1 MSTKSA
7 VAVDN
12 VKDIITNTVENKA
25 KLETKRE
32 SKVSTF
38 VRTSKILFRPNSI
51 NQMKQTE
58 LSHFIDLCSD
68 ALHFYVVYFAKYY
81 ELDKLLFVGAKDKNN
96 KIFAQNSN
104 LTKLN
109 NIFYELRYD
118 EKKNRDFFGLKLKFY
133 PDEIL
138 EILTN
143 EKNTAKQTQTATQ
156 AQLSKLSTS
165 SEAAKQAI
173 ADVEQATRQ
182 GFRAIA
188 KLSARTLKSVKTQAM
203 GIIRSWVQQILQSYQ
218 FGYFNRDQY
227 KKSHRKNLR
236 KYCDDK
242 RKVVKNLISRA
253 GGARTNLIVEKFEF
267 NSINCQLLRAE
278 VDDSSAQFNLS
289 ANSELCFDLLFCL
302 NSMYAKS
309 YRKEQGKR
317 QGQGV
322 KNNHLYIPLCS
333 HHHFNELKSGIVAN
347 VQCKLVEIGKSI
359 LVSKEGIEVRFKFKP
374 LARKAEFKNKIVGI
388 DQGQR
393 KLFTAV
399 ETITNKVNEDTAG
412 KEVNEDEVI
421 SYAYAYANE
430 KILKETDL
438 TSKLHNHNYNEV
450 CDKIARRQKSS
461 KGFKQAQEHRKNLIN
476 QAVNLLAEIF
486 GFEDDVAEVRL
497 EKLRRLGEGKK
508 KSRKLQAFNYADLR
522 YKLERKCIET
532 NVSITETS
540 NAYRSQRCSLC
551 GRSFVHK
558 KNRLNGGEE
567 LRFKCIKCGYT
578 ADADMNSAKSEAQ
591 VANLPPIYV
600 NSRQNRKKYQSLAH
614 TTGFYWLCELKL

>member
-1 MSTKSA
+1 MLNYIVLVIASQLSTKMSF
-7 VAVDN
+7 
-12 VKDIITNTVENKA
+12 I
-25 KLETKRE
+25 
-32 SKVSTF
+32 
-38 VRTSKILFRPNSI
+38 RTSKILFKPNYT
-51 NQMKQTE
+51 NQIKLDE
-58 LSHFIDLCSD
+58 LSNFIDLCSD
-68 ALHFYVVYFAKYY
+68 ALNFYVVYFAKYY

-96 KIFAQNSN
+96 KIFAPNSN

-143 EKNTAKQTQTATQ
+143 EKNSGEAAAKQTQ
-156 AQLSKLSTS
+156 AQISKLSTS

-173 ADVEQATRQ
+173 ADVEQ
-182 GFRAIA
+182 GFRATA

-203 GIIRSWVQQILQSYQ
+203 GIIRSWIQQILQSYQ

-289 ANSELCFDLLFCL
+289 ENSNFDLLFCL
-302 NSMYAKS
+302 NSMYAIS
-309 YRKEQGKR
+309 YRKEQGI
-317 QGQGV
+317 
-322 KNNHLYIPLCS
+322 KNNLSIPLSS

-347 VQCKLVEIGKSI
+347 IQCKLVEIGKSI

-374 LARKAEFKNKIVGI
+374 LAKKAEFKNQIVGI

-399 ETITNKVNEDTAG
+399 AVSTAVAVALEKNTTAGNEDIIG
-412 KEVNEDEVI
+412 
-421 SYAYAYANE
+421 NE
-430 KILKETDL
+430 KTLKETDL
-438 TSKLHNHNYNEV
+438 KEQLIYGYVHSYNEV
-450 CDKIARRQKSS
+450 CDKIARRQKGS
-461 KGFKQAQEHRKNLIN
+461 KGFKCAQEHRKNLIN

-486 GFEDDVAEVRL
+486 GFENDVAEVRL

-522 YKLERKCIET
+522 HKLERKCQET
-532 NVSITETS
+532 NVKLAETS
-540 NAYRSQRCSLC
+540 NAYKSQRCSLC
-551 GRSFVHK
+551 GFVHK

-567 LRFKCIKCGYT
+567 FKCLKCGYT
-578 ADADMNSAKSEAQ
+578 ADADYNSAKNQ

-600 NSRQNRKKYQSLAH
+600 NSNRQNRTSLSYQSLAR
-614 TTGFYWLCELKL
+614 TTGFYWLCELSQS

>member
-1 MSTKSA
+1 MSVA
-7 VAVDN
+7 VAK
-12 VKDIITNTVENKA
+12 VKDVITSTVESKA
-25 KLETKRE
+25 KRE
-32 SKVSTF
+32 GKGSCSAF
-38 VRTSKILFRPNSI
+38 VRTSKILFEPNCI
-51 NQMKQTE
+51 NQVKQTE
-58 LSHFIDLCSD
+58 LSNFIDLCSD

-96 KIFAQNSN
+96 KIFAPNSN

-118 EKKNRDFFGLKLKFY
+118 EKKNRDCFGLKLKFY

-138 EILTN
+138 TN
-143 EKNTAKQTQTATQ
+143 EKAQRSGEAAAKQTQTQ
-156 AQLSKLSTS
+156 AQLSELSTS

-173 ADVEQATRQ
+173 ADVEQATQQ

-227 KKSHRKNLR
+227 KKSHRKNIR
-236 KYCDDK
+236 KYCEDK
-242 RKVVKNLISRA
+242 RKVVKKLISGRQLV
-253 GGARTNLIVEKFEF
+253 RLDKFEF

-278 VDDSSAQFNLS
+278 VDNSSAQFDLS
-289 ANSELCFDLLFCL
+289 KNSNFDLLFCL

-309 YRKEQGKR
+309 YKKEKGIQ
-317 QGQGV
+317 
-322 KNNHLYIPLCS
+322 NNHLYIPLSS

-374 LARKAEFKNKIVGI
+374 LAKKAEFKNKIVGI

-393 KLFTAV
+393 KLFSAVSTA
-399 ETITNKVNEDTAG
+399 IDVNSHDNDRYLA
-412 KEVNEDEVI
+412 
-421 SYAYAYANE
+421 
-430 KILKETDL
+430 ETDL
-438 TSKLHNHNYNEV
+438 KEQLNHSYNEV
-450 CDKIARRQKSS
+450 CDKIARRQKGS
-461 KGFKQAQEHRKNLIN
+461 KGFKRAQAHRKNLIN

-486 GFEDDVAEVRL
+486 GFENDVTEVRL

-522 YKLERKCIET
+522 HKLDRKCQET
-532 NVSITETS
+532 NVQLAETS

-551 GRSFVHK
+551 GFVHK

-567 LRFKCIKCGYT
+567 FKCIKCG
-578 ADADMNSAKSEAQ
+578 
-591 VANLPPIYV
+591 
-600 NSRQNRKKYQSLAH
+600 
-614 TTGFYWLCELKL
+614 